1 MDALIDYV
9 KDMDLDSMQ
18 ILAPMYK
25 GGCFG
30 IDEINRQMQV
40 LFNPKKVRKR
50 IR

>member
-25 GGCFG
+25 GVAG
-30 IDEINRQMQV
+30 IDEINRQNAGLV
-40 LFNPKKVRKR
+40 
-50 IR
+50 